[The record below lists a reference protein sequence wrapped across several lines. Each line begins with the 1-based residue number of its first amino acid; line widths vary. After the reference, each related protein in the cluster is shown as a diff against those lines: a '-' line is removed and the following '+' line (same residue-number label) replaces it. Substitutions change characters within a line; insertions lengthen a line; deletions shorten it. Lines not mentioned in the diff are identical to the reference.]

1 LANKRRAKRL
11 PILTNE
17 QTAISLVREDNLS
30 QPGDDERID
39 DAGYQRPDHQ

>member
-11 PILTNE
+11 PIVADE
-17 QTAISLVREDNLS
+17 QTAIGLVREDNLS
-30 QPGDDERID
+30 QPGDDEGID